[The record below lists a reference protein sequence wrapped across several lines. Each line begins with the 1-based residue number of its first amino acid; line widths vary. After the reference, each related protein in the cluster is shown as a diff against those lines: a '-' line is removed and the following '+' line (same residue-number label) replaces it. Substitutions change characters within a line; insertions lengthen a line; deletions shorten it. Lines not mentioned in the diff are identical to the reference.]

1 MPHND
6 RHERAGHAGG
16 LWCWVQY
23 VGGDTVGGPY
33 DYRQARELMRQMR
46 SAGHDVELRIVHVC
60 AGDRKSHHRGRQSR
74 RPLLSPRR
82 APRVSACL
90 RWPARTSESAT
101 AGRQCPAA
109 VPGHRY
115 TRVPDRGGRKRDR
128 GPSQRVSNR
137 ECLPRWS
144 QDGRIRAQPPTRC
157 GPVCSSS
164 ALSIAQ
170 NIQLSSACQ
179 TRDGVSQQRTA

>member
-1 MPHND
+1 MNQISKQEQD
-6 RHERAGHAGG
+6 AGG

-60 AGDRKSHHRGRQSR
+60 AGDRTSHHRGRQSR